1 MYTLDDYFRSQ
12 QIPLQWS
19 PILRSLATELVIGSE
34 ADIDALRQLFL
45 KIGIRFARD
54 VEVQF
59 EGVQTLTELTTALN
73 DFWSKTHWGWVAL
86 TETKEGIEIEHRYA
100 PLAEAFGDEML
111 EWTVGI
117 LEGFYQTVF
126 RSFGASERLIAR
138 LVSQQEDGLYM
149 HIRLAA

>member
-45 KIGIRFARD
+45 KIGVRFARD
-54 VEVQF
+54 VEMQF
-59 EGVQTLTELTTALN
+59 EGVQTLPELTTALN
-73 DFWSKTHWGWVAL
+73 DFWSKTNWGWVAL
-86 TETKEGIEIEHRYA
+86 TESKEGIEIEHRYA

-149 HIRLAA
+149 HIRLAV

>member
-19 PILRSLATELVIGSE
+19 PVLRALATELVIGSE

-45 KIGIRFARD
+45 KIGTRFARD
-54 VEVQF
+54 VETHF
-59 EGVQTLTELTTALN
+59 EGVETLPELAHALN
-73 DFWSKTHWGWVAL
+73 DFWSKTSWGWVVL
-86 TETKEGIEIEHRYA
+86 TESSEGIEIEHRYA

-126 RSFGASERLIAR
+126 RSFGASEKMNAR
-138 LVSQQEDGLYM
+138 LVTQQEEGLYV
-149 HIRLAA
+149 HIRLSA